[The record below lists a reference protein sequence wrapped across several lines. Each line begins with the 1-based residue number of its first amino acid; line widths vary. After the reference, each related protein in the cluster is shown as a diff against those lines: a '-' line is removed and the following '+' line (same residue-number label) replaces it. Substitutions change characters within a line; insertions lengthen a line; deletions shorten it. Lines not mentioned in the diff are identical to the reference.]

1 LVLFFYRLSFSKQ
14 ASNDLLRRML
24 LSAFFFKA
32 SLQRSASPYAFIG
45 FLFQSKPPT
54 ICFAVC
60 FYRLSFGKDDAKV
73 VVSCEMSDHKIVG
86 GCSTLLAKVNKK

>member
-1 LVLFFYRLSFSKQ
+1 VVTAYRAVVEFFFFKFSFGSF
-14 ASNDLLRRML
+14 L

-45 FLFQSKPPT
+45 FLFQSKPLT